1 MGLVHWYESDVAE
14 KIAFRKGLF
23 PTVKLWQTG
32 EGRKERWQIWD
43 PVINWKQKGHMFW
56 WFLKEEV
63 NGMVDVKMPHW
74 GHDEHL
80 CLLEN
85 VGYLRVSFEDYKKLV
100 EGGRFIC

>member
-1 MGLVHWYESDVAE
+1 
-14 KIAFRKGLF
+14 
-23 PTVKLWQTG
+23 
-32 EGRKERWQIWD
+32 
-43 PVINWKQKGHMFW
+43 
-56 WFLKEEV
+56 
-63 NGMVDVKMPHW
+63 MVDVKMPHW